1 MLYRV
6 LRMGMNNFFQENNG
20 AVNESDSV
28 QNCKNTIGTV
38 SVQVEEAD
46 LSPGEVSLVPGL
58 LLVLV
63 EWRGGLPQ
71 GDAELA
77 GPQRVGLET
86 KGRQ

>member
-1 MLYRV
+1 
-6 LRMGMNNFFQENNG
+6 MNSFLQENNG
-20 AVNESDSV
+20 VVSESNSV
-28 QNCKNTIGTV
+28 QNCKNTVGTV
-38 SVQVEEAD
+38 VPVQVEEAD
-46 LSPGEVSLVPGL
+46 LSPGEVGLVPGL

-86 KGRQ
+86 KGRHKIT

>member
-1 MLYRV
+1 
-6 LRMGMNNFFQENNG
+6 MNT
-20 AVNESDSV
+20 SD
-28 QNCKNTIGTV
+28 T
-38 SVQVEEAD
+38 D
-46 LSPGEVSLVPGL
+46 LSPGEVGLVPGL

-86 KGRQ
+86 KGR